1 MILYVVP
8 MDMRGFERHNVAVRL
23 REGENPALF
32 MQNVA
37 VTQDGSRDD
46 IKSNYSYK
54 RQNASLSIFGDVEE
68 GMDLQDGDT
77 LLIQAKGNPL
87 EQSVM
92 FEMENKDGVYL
103 TKGVEF
109 SSISIASCMEERLC
123 VCIADSEY
131 KNVMSTA
138 VQVFN
143 KTIELYKEY
152 PAFRNIMVKN
162 EEGET
167 CEQSIL
173 GLIATQNE
181 KFIKWAETML
191 RSMAQSI
198 RHCSLLQNR
207 SLNSLRRTRASAC
220 YQKRSRLPRSWSFP
234 RNMRTRQRKSC
245 RIRWWNI

>member
-173 GLIATQNE
+173 GLIATQIEN
-181 KFIKWAETML
+181 FIKRGAGCRVPGVFQETCG
-191 RSMAQSI
+191 QGKG
-198 RHCSLLQNR
+198 NR
-207 SLNSLRRTRASAC
+207 AGYAGGISDGKSGIQRICGKASAGGFWKE
-220 YQKRSRLPRSWSFP
+220 QD
-234 RNMRTRQRKSC
+234 TAV
-245 RIRWWNI
+245 